1 MVNLLD
7 ANNYWAYWYG
17 VRTSHPTDKDAWEV
31 VEDEVIRNYGSGMYE
46 SYEAFRTA
54 KHRYRHSILNK
65 VENGEIT
72 RATIADAIT
81 IPGYMAGYDNY
92 KEQQLCNEA
101 ARLSDEKIWA
111 AYNKAMYDMYGLM
124 LYTTYSAFRF
134 ARLRYIQSIRK
145 RKMTSYKT
153 KVKSDDKYI

>member
-7 ANNYWAYWYG
+7 SNNYWAYWYG
-17 VRTSHPTDKDAWEV
+17 VRKSHPTDKDAWEE
-31 VEDEVIRNYGSGMYE
+31 VENEMISNYGSGMYE

-54 KHRYRHSILNK
+54 KHRYRHSILDK
-65 VENGEIT
+65 AESGEIT

-92 KEQQLCNEA
+92 REQQFYNDSAILT
-101 ARLSDEKIWA
+101 DEKIWN

-124 LYTTYSAFRF
+124 LYTTYSAFRT

-145 RKMTSYKT
+145 RKMTGYKT
-153 KVKSDDKYI
+153 KVKSSK